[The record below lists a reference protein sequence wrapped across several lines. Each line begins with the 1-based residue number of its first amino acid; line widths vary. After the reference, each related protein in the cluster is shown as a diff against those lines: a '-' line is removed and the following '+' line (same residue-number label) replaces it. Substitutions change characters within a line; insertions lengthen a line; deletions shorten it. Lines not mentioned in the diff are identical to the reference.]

1 MPNNDKIKTVSEKSG
16 ETGSQN
22 RAVKNSGPVKYDRKR
37 LIYLLIGPALFILF
51 TLLLPESLFE
61 TVKARAAIGTVAWM
75 AFWWVTGPVDYAVT
89 AFLPIAINAVFS
101 ITKMSD
107 VIANYAS
114 ETILLLLGASII
126 TVSWEETG
134 LDQRIA
140 AKFLGLIGDNF
151 RKQIIFWYILSTVLS
166 AVLPNAVV
174 CATITP
180 IAVAMLKYVGEG
192 DIAQSKKGSKLLL
205 TIAYAV
211 GVGGMASP
219 LGGAMNLVTV
229 DYLQQVTGEEYMYIS
244 WVIRFLPLMTVLV
257 ISNIIFLVRDVKKND
272 SLGGSREFFKNEY
285 KKFAPMTSEEIWS
298 LLLFVIATVLS
309 FTRQF
314 YQNLLPD
321 LKPAYVFIICAILT
335 FLINKKHSEGST
347 VSNVERLMVWKKVQ
361 GKIVWELI
369 YVFAGGLA
377 VGTLINGSGAAQAI
391 GNAVSDMGLTG
402 GLATVFVIV
411 TVTLL
416 LSDVT
421 SNTATAA
428 VAMPIVVSIVNGIG
442 LNPIPYIYIASI
454 GVNLS
459 YMLPTSIRAIP
470 VGYGL
475 QPKYMLKEGWK
486 MTILVIVLMTATAY
500 LLLKFWPAFSTV

>member
-1 MPNNDKIKTVSEKSG
+1 MSKT
-16 ETGSQN
+16 
-22 RAVKNSGPVKYDRKR
+22 KR
-37 LIYLLIGPALFILF
+37 IVYLAIGPALMVLCC
-51 TLLLPESLFE
+51 LALPRDLFE
-61 TVKARAAIGTVAWM
+61 TLASRAAVGTVAWM
-75 AFWWVTGPVDYAVT
+75 AFWWVVGPVDYAVT
-89 AFLPIAINAVFS
+89 AFLPIAVNSLINM
-101 ITKMSD
+101 TKMSD

-134 LDQRIA
+134 LDKRIA
-140 AKFLGLIGDNF
+140 ARFLGLIGDNL
-151 RKQIIFWYILSTVLS
+151 RKQFIFWFLLATILST
-166 AVLPNAVV
+166 VLPNAVV

-192 DIAQSKKGSKLLL
+192 DIKNSKIGSKLLL
-205 TIAYAV
+205 NIAYAV
-211 GVGGMASP
+211 GVGGLASP

-229 DYLQQVTGEEYMYIS
+229 DYLQQLTGEEYMYAS
-244 WVIRFLPLMTVLV
+244 WVVRFLPIMIVLI
-257 ISNIIFLVRDVKKND
+257 ISNIIFMVRDVKKD
-272 SLGGSREFFKNEY
+272 ASLGGSKEFFANEY
-285 KKFAPMTSEEIWS
+285 KKFPKMTGEEKWS
-298 LLLFVIATVLS
+298 LAMFVIATVLS

-314 YQNLLPD
+314 YQNALPG

-335 FLINKKHSEGST
+335 FLIKKQDGKM
-347 VSNVERLMVWKKVQ
+347 LMSWKSVQ

-377 VGTLINGSGAAQAI
+377 AGTLINGSGAAAAI
-391 GNAVSDMGLTG
+391 GSAVSKMGLEG
-402 GLATVFVIV
+402 GLMTVFVIV
-411 TVTLL
+411 AVTLL

-428 VAMPIVVSIVNGIG
+428 VAMPIVISIVQGIG

-475 QPKYMLKEGWK
+475 SPKYMLKEGWK
-486 MTILVIVLMTATAY
+486 MSVMVIILMTAVAY
-500 LLLKFWPAFSTV
+500 LMLEYWPAFSTV